1 MTSGNRI
8 TYNVPKKGGT
18 MVNVFKTIF
27 SDFFIGILI
36 IVLLSISILW
46 GWFLP
51 VMFLVFLLLVLI
63 EKISIKKRMKEIDEK
78 IKKSSEA
85 KYIIIK

>member
-1 MTSGNRI
+1 MYQKR
-8 TYNVPKKGGT
+8 GT

-63 EKISIKKRMKEIDEK
+63 EKISIKKE
-78 IKKSSEA
+78 
-85 KYIIIK
+85 